1 MFSDGENSELIPAF
15 PAQPKDTTGAGDA
28 FNGAPAAQLANQ
40 VPLAD
45 AVRFAAAY
53 ASVCVERA
61 GAAGSMPSYEE
72 ALERQQA
79 FA

>member
-1 MFSDGENSELIPAF
+1 MRL
-15 PAQPKDTTGAGDA
+15 T
-28 FNGAPAAQLANQ
+28 APAAQLANQ

-53 ASVCVERA
+53 AAVCVERA

-72 ALERQQA
+72 ALERQRA